1 MNTPRPRATAI
12 RLGGLCAIALVAIA
26 GISKLFDLPAFALDL
41 ETWSLLPKLARAVL
55 IVAIPVIELGVGGL
69 FFLGYKRIAM
79 LACMSLLVGF
89 SIVYGVQWV
98 WGGKPSCGCLGV
110 IAKQLRIAD
119 DAVPVFVRNGILI
132 AALVPG
138 LLLELKS
145 KRSTMP
151 ATARSETSVESQ
163 SKVVG
168 RAFTLIEILVVI
180 SILAVLVG
188 VLLPAIGR
196 VREKSRAS
204 MSLAYL
210 RQHTAIFAMYTSDW
224 KDTLPYFSNP
234 KGPTTDLKCKT
245 QEVSVESVY
254 FSPSLFWPIGMA
266 DGYYGGRC
274 YDRSF
279 TPPTARRSH
288 IGQYLMPCVFMA
300 DPNFWNPETRE
311 WPPRQLRAIRLAEV
325 VFPSSKCS
333 LLEKVFG
340 VVPQQVIYTV
350 MEERHRMAAVD
361 GRATEQN
368 LTGIVPQYKDWFSRD
383 RYYNMHAGGEY
394 TYPGLHT
401 LGGVRGRDLR

>member
-1 MNTPRPRATAI
+1 M
-12 RLGGLCAIALVAIA
+12 CAIALVAIA

-41 ETWSLLPKLARAVL
+41 ETWSLLPKLARAALV
-55 IVAIPVIELGVGGL
+55 VAIPVIELGVGGL
-69 FFLGYKRIAM
+69 YFLGYKRAAM
-79 LACMSLLVGF
+79 LACMGLLIGF
-89 SIVYGVQWV
+89 SIVYGVQWI

-110 IAKQLRIAD
+110 VAKQLRIAD
-119 DAVPVFVRNGILI
+119 DAVPEFVRNGILI
-132 AALVPG
+132 VALVPG
-138 LLLELKS
+138 LFLELTP
-145 KRSTMP
+145 KRSAEQR
-151 ATARSETSVESQ
+151 ATRAEPSIGPP
-163 SKVVG
+163 SKVAG
-168 RAFTLIEILVVI
+168 RAFTLIEVLVVI

-188 VLLPAIGR
+188 ILLPAIGR

-204 MSLAYL
+204 ASLSYL
-210 RQHTAIFAMYTSDW
+210 RQHTSIFSMYASDW

-234 KGPTTDLKCKT
+234 KGPTTDVKCVS
-245 QEVSVESVY
+245 QGVSVESWY

-279 TPPTARRSH
+279 TPPTARPSQ

-300 DPNFWNPETRE
+300 DPNFWTPETRE
-311 WPPRQLRAIRLAEV
+311 RPPRQLRAIRLAEA

-340 VVPQQVIYTV
+340 VVPQQMIYTV
-350 MEERHRMAAVD
+350 MEERHRMAVLD
-361 GRATEQN
+361 GHATELN
-368 LTGIVPQYKDWFSRD
+368 LNGIVPGYKDWFSKE
-383 RYYNMHAGGEY
+383 RYYTMHVGGEY